1 MEIYEIPL
9 NVEALFQEV
18 ENNDGSMSY
27 RIINYSDGMSMDNF
41 QSMQH
46 FIEHVEIHSDYV
58 DEDSGT
64 QVILIH
70 PEYEKRLV
78 IDAGGLGDFFS
89 HGYECYWEEG

>member
-1 MEIYEIPL
+1 MEIYETPHNI
-9 NVEALFQEV
+9 EELFQEV
-18 ENNDGSMSY
+18 EDSHGSMSY
-27 RIINYSDGMSMDNF
+27 RIINYTDGMSMDNF

-46 FIEHVEIHSDYV
+46 FIDHVGIHSDHV

-70 PEYEKRLV
+70 PEYKKRLV

-89 HGYECYWEEG
+89 HGYECYWEEV